1 MLGTGVQSLV
11 CFFQRPDV
19 KVSMLGTFVEVLQE
33 SLSAKKK
40 NFKLKGTQTLKTST
54 LAQLI
59 EKFTVL

>member
-40 NFKLKGTQTLKTST
+40 HFKLKTIVIFFVCIKNK
-54 LAQLI
+54 
-59 EKFTVL
+59 E